1 MAGLPCTEKIFVH
14 FYKYVQQFSE
24 ETQNGDQ
31 TKKFS
36 LKVFLKILKYVFN
49 DKSATYLKDNKEMLY
64 KNREM
69 FKLFEDNDPR
79 FISFE
84 ELVPF
89 TYSKDEVVNELN
101 DESVKKNLKYINLLP
116 GGKALLQKLTA

>member
-1 MAGLPCTEKIFVH
+1 
-14 FYKYVQQFSE
+14 
-24 ETQNGDQ
+24 
-31 TKKFS
+31 
-36 LKVFLKILKYVFN
+36 
-49 DKSATYLKDNKEMLY
+49 MLY